1 MILFPSRLFQHYKNP
16 LALWLYARHIDES
29 GSGQAT
35 FSLES
40 AARSLNFAVQTLKGW
55 LCKGQ
60 KMGLWRY
67 YSTNQILGMGTWVQL
82 FYTSSHRLASQAN
95 LTDFGPVAEISLDDF
110 SNHRLTILST
120 EIELQSLQKQSRFAA
135 HCEAIAKIQE
145 KLLIKKVL
153 KAKKLAPKPLQPE
166 KIIPATKMARVLWR
180 SGCRLGVSEGFL
192 SYGASHQGVADR
204 RGVCTKTVQRHLSN
218 KYRCDG
224 SPIRDFKKCLPL
236 QSIQINQRVNR
247 GLSRVLDLVSD
258 YGDPNRDFEIGKHWK
273 NKEGRWFER
282 KPNIYEPSVQLRKV
296 KFRRSR
302 LLSSKG
308 LGCYSIQK
316 AEGSRRFVSNYEYFI
331 HKSNL
336 SILRNG
342 QGIRNNY
349 DC

>member
-1 MILFPSRLFQHYKNP
+1 MILFPSRLFHHYKNP
-16 LALWLYARHIDES
+16 LALWLYARHIDER
-29 GSGQAT
+29 GSGQAI

-55 LCKGQ
+55 LCEGK

-67 YSTNQILGMGTWVQL
+67 YDTNQILGMGAWVKL

-180 SGCRLGVSEGFL
+180 SGCQLGVSEGFL

-204 RGVCTKTVQRHLSN
+204 RGVCAKTVQRHLSN
-218 KYRCDG
+218 NYRCDG
-224 SPIRDFKKCLPL
+224 SPIRDFKKCAPL
-236 QSIQINQRVNR
+236 QSIHINQRLNR
-247 GLSRVLDLVSD
+247 YHGKALDVASLSGED
-258 YGDPNRDFEIGKHWK
+258 YPELNGKYWR
-273 NKEGRWFER
+273 NKEGRWFES

-302 LLSSKG
+302 LLSEKG

-316 AEGSRRFVSNYEYFI
+316 AEGSRRFVSNHEYFI
-331 HKSNL
+331 HKSSL

-342 QGIRNNY
+342 RGIRNNY